1 MPHFNHAPLAG
12 IDGDLVNF
20 AIAHSWCS
28 LHNVEMRHK
37 TLLHHAAL
45 LAAALAASGAV
56 GAAAAAPAQSYQPD
70 YFTQFQ
76 ASTAMDMVAR
86 LPGFVFDAG
95 NAARG
100 VAGNV
105 LINGKRPASKT
116 DPLGEVLGRI
126 PAAGVERIEVIN
138 GGAGGIDMQGYPTV
152 ANILLKQMD
161 LASATISA
169 SSYLTQDGMHQPS
182 LEGNYSLKHGDQSI
196 NVTLARSRSPDMSQG
211 QGRRTTLYASATPA
225 AEVTIVGAGIA
236 ENKTMKLNYGQD
248 LLDGQLSWNA
258 TVNPWTYQSQAQYDA
273 GTRSSGSNDNAGRT
287 AEQGWG
293 YTRDLAHGASMDLKA
308 LRRTSELSA
317 ESTFA
322 AGGNP
327 SYSVA
332 NTTASEQVLAGQL
345 SWRALDGITI
355 RGGFERTVNTNDN
368 SNTYQANANAAVTP
382 TGSTWVQESR
392 VEGQLSSAWQVDS
405 SLSAEAGLKIEHSSL
420 RIGADQPEAKAYVY
434 PKPRLR
440 LSLSPTSS
448 LLLRLRLERE
458 VSQLNFGDSAGYFGI
473 ADKTLRADLPDLVPA
488 KTWLCEGAV
497 EYRFWER
504 GSAVLSYTQSHI
516 SDLVDRMPIRTPNA
530 SYDAAGNIGDA
541 SAGNVTGLLTMP
553 TDSWS
558 LPQGLLKLSMTRR
571 SSSVTDPTTL
581 ETRALSGEQQLAWR
595 IEFSQDLPRQRTAWG
610 MSLDNGWS
618 NDSWQVA
625 EHDTSN
631 GTGWARAFVNYRPAA
646 NLMVTLELNNL
657 AGRVVTND
665 RTHYAGDRLAGAV
678 DFVEHNVTRTQPFAM
693 LRVRRDW

>member
-1 MPHFNHAPLAG
+1 
-12 IDGDLVNF
+12 
-20 AIAHSWCS
+20 
-28 LHNVEMRHK
+28 MRHK
-37 TLLHHAAL
+37 TYLHHAAL
-45 LAAALAASGAV
+45 LAGALTAPLAA
-56 GAAAAAPAQSYQPD
+56 AQSYRPD
-70 YFTQFQ
+70 YFAQSQ

-86 LPGFVFDAG
+86 LPGFVFDGG
-95 NAARG
+95 NVSRG

-105 LINGKRPASKT
+105 LINGKRPAAKT

-126 PAAGVERIEVIN
+126 PLAAVEHIDVIN

-161 LASATISA
+161 LATASLSA
-169 SSYLTQDGMHQPS
+169 SSYLTADGIHQPS
-182 LEGNYSLKHGDQSI
+182 LDGNYNLTHGDQRI

-211 QGRRTTLYASATPA
+211 QGSRTTLYARAAPA
-225 AEVTIVGAGIA
+225 AEVAIVGAGIA

-248 LLDGQLSWNA
+248 LLDGQLSWSA
-258 TVNPWTYQSQAQYDA
+258 AAYPWSYRSQARYDA
-273 GTRSSGSNDNAGRT
+273 AMRSLGSNDNAGRT
-287 AEQGWG
+287 LEQGWG
-293 YTRDLAHGASMDLKA
+293 YTRELAHGASMDLKA
-308 LRRTSELSA
+308 LHRTSALNA
-317 ESTFA
+317 ESTYA
-322 AGGNP
+322 AGGSP
-327 SYSVA
+327 SYSLA
-332 NTTASEQVLAGQL
+332 NSSAKERLLAGQL
-345 SWRALDGITI
+345 SWRALDGVTL
-355 RGGFERTVNTNDN
+355 RGGVERTVNTNDN
-368 SNTYQANANAAVTP
+368 SNSYQVNADAAVSP
-382 TGSTWVQESR
+382 TGSAWVQESR
-392 VEGQLSSAWQVDS
+392 LEGQLSSAWQVDS

-420 RIGADQPEAKAYVY
+420 RIGADQPEARAYVH

-448 LLLRLRLERE
+448 LLLRLRMERE
-458 VSQLNFGDSAGYFGI
+458 VSQLNFGDAAGYFGI

-488 KTWLCEGAV
+488 KTWLCEGAL

-504 GSAVLSYTQSHI
+504 GSAMLSYTQSRI
-516 SDLVDRMPIRTPNA
+516 SDLVDRMPIRTPTA

-541 SAGNVTGLLTMP
+541 SAGNVTGLLTLP
-553 TDSWS
+553 TDNWS

-571 SSSVTDPTTL
+571 SSSVIDPTTL
-581 ETRALSGEQQLAWR
+581 QTRALSGEQPLAWR

-646 NLMVTLELNNL
+646 KLMVTLELNNL
-657 AGRVVTND
+657 AGRVVSND

-678 DFVEHNVTRTQPFAM
+678 DFVEHNVTRTQPFAI